1 MTTDLKAANYVLFN
15 SYDFQKPEV
24 VRGIIRGLF
33 GSGAFCCIIW
43 RILMMTLLLFLIG
56 LLSVEGDQHR
66 HQVRLFFFQDLFT
79 NRCLILQVAQDFG
92 QSCWVSYW
100 DVKYLTIG

>member
-66 HQVRLFFFQDLFT
+66 HQVRVFFFSKFVHEPLSNTTSSARFWSVMLGELLG
-79 NRCLILQVAQDFG
+79 C
-92 QSCWVSYW
+92 
-100 DVKYLTIG
+100 